1 MVISHNGDNYSHY
14 IKWWFHGI
22 YPLLM
27 VNIWTVETSYLQTM
41 FHRSSHLGDLLLFLP
56 QNSRGAGSWFFSH
69 RRGLFFQPT
78 NGNLGHIIYIIIYIW
93 HHFGQTQ
100 NDPKMHQLLLVN
112 NEKHFHSPLST
123 RKKRTL
129 KNGDMTNKTTHF
141 LWRIL
146 QRCRWIIWQTF
157 WLKVVASEFARL
169 DPKDEYQHDPTYTN
183 RIFFAGQ
190 FIFRF

>member
-78 NGNLGHIIYIIIYIW
+78 NGNLGHIIYIIIYIY
-93 HHFGQTQ
+93 
-100 NDPKMHQLLLVN
+100 DIILDRPKMIPKCISCCLWTMKNTSIHRYQP
-112 NEKHFHSPLST
+112 EKRGHWKMVTWPTKPRTFCEESSKDVDELSD
-123 RKKRTL
+123 KLSDWK
-129 KNGDMTNKTTHF
+129 
-141 LWRIL
+141 
-146 QRCRWIIWQTF
+146 
-157 WLKVVASEFARL
+157 
-169 DPKDEYQHDPTYTN
+169 
-183 RIFFAGQ
+183 
-190 FIFRF
+190 